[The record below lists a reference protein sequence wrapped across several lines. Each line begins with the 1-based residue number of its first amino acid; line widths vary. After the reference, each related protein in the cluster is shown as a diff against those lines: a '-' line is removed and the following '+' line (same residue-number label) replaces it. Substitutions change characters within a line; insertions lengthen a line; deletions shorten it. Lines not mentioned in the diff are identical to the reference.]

1 MMNKRFDG
9 YNRED
14 FHYPRS
20 TREVYGEN
28 LTRDDFEDIYTRGHK
43 LDVLVGV
50 ASVIIAI
57 VFFSIV
63 W

>member
-1 MMNKRFDG
+1 MNKRFDG

-14 FHYPRS
+14 FHYARN
-20 TREVYGEN
+20 TREVYGKT
-28 LTRDDFEDIYTRGHK
+28 LSKDDFEDTYARGHK

-50 ASVIIAI
+50 ASVLIAI
-57 VFFSIV
+57 VFFIIV